1 LNIWS
6 LYVFNLRFP
15 SICYGKKNKNFFH
28 NIKFSL
34 IMSYSY
40 FVIFSS
46 FTYIYHH
53 GLHIPVFY
61 LLSLPYLFHFF
72 YYILQII
79 DTYSHF
85 LNETVIYLLGLF
97 WWFSNFIELY
107 SFSWPFSTSHFFNWL
122 SFYWFILVFIF
133 CLNIF

>member
-46 FTYIYHH
+46 STYIYHH

-97 WWFSNFIELY
+97 WRFSNFIELY
-107 SFSWPFSTSHFFNWL
+107 SFSWSSSTSHFFNWL
-122 SFYWFILVFIF
+122 CFYWFILVFIF